1 VSIRL
6 AALVAL
12 VALAALACRQD
23 MHDQPKYEPFEGSEF
38 FSDGKAMRPFV
49 DGTVA
54 RGTLREDTPYYTGRS
69 GNDFVAE
76 IPVTVTAE
84 LLERGR
90 AEFEVFCSPCHG
102 RTGMGNGMIVQRGF
116 KRPSTYHVD
125 RLRQM
130 PIGYFFD
137 VITRGYGAMSDYA
150 SQVPVEDRWAIVA
163 YIRALQLSQYAP
175 AADVPADR
183 RGELEASLGDPDE
196 AGAQAAPATGEH
208 HR

>member
-6 AALVAL
+6 PALVAL
-12 VALAALACRQD
+12 VAVAGIACRQD

-38 FSDGKAMRPFV
+38 FRDGKAMRSFV

-54 RGTLREDTPYYTGRS
+54 RETLREDTPYYTGKS

-76 IPVTVTAE
+76 IPVTVTAD

-90 AEFEVFCSPCHG
+90 TEFEVFCSPCHG
-102 RTGMGNGMIVQRGF
+102 RTGMGDGMIVQRGF
-116 KRPSTYHVD
+116 KRPSSYHVD

-130 PIGYFFD
+130 PIGYYFD
-137 VITRGYGAMSDYA
+137 VISRGYGAMSDYA
-150 SQVPVEDRWAIVA
+150 SQVPVEDRWAIAA

-175 AADVPADR
+175 AMEVPAER
-183 RGELEASLGDPDE
+183 RGELEESLRATKGADE
-196 AGAQAAPATGEH
+196 QAAPGAGEH
-208 HR
+208 HP